1 MNWSKI
7 DAALA
12 AKLSDDPSW
21 LLGRGARFT
30 VFVTLESGET
40 VTGEWSAA
48 GLADLSAQGWV
59 KSIRGSSTLSMK
71 AN

>member
-7 DAALA
+7 DANLA
-12 AKLSDDPSW
+12 SKLADDPSW
-21 LLGRGARFT
+21 LLGRGPRYT
-30 VFVTLESGET
+30 VFVTTEDDKT
-40 VTGEWSAA
+40 FTGEWSAA